1 MPGFEKI
8 RKILLY
14 PGTEPEVRNMLEMH
28 YSLTQ
33 LQASVLPSEN
43 VLNIFF
49 FFFAPQAVKLL
60 CYLFDVLSPD
70 SHHTIVPK

>member
-1 MPGFEKI
+1 MPDFEKV
-8 RKILLY
+8 RKMLLY

-28 YSLTQ
+28 CSLTQ

-43 VLNIFF
+43 VLNIFL
-49 FFFAPQAVKLL
+49 FFAPQAVKLL

-70 SHHTIVPK
+70 SHHTIVPQ